1 VVEGQGIEFMYQLY
15 NPTLLKI
22 EVLRLEKRLD
32 DELYYLRY
40 RFSVAFD
47 NIGYR
52 LVLVGKSDLYGVEVA
67 GSTCSSIFFCNTQIL
82 AERPGLGKLRTGRI
96 FPQWLKMR
104 WSIVID
110 QA

>member
-40 RFSVAFD
+40 RYF
-47 NIGYR
+47 IGYM
-52 LVLVGKSDLYGVEVA
+52 
-67 GSTCSSIFFCNTQIL
+67 IF
-82 AERPGLGKLRTGRI
+82 
-96 FPQWLKMR
+96 
-104 WSIVID
+104 
-110 QA
+110 